1 MYRSKKQVFRPN
13 TVISP
18 LQASEIMRVK
28 MRNTNNKR
36 VFVSGMGC
44 VNSIAESAAE
54 FEQALKEGRQ
64 GIDFYRESQQKGPIK
79 IGAEIR
85 NFSLN
90 KRMDHYFQNESI
102 PQNLLNKARKITRR
116 SPFVI
121 QTAIAAVLEA
131 YIQADLFQKQISGE
145 RIGIIVAGNNL
156 TNAVKNAYVEK
167 CKNDLE
173 YMSPSYALQFMD
185 TDHIGTLSEIFG
197 IFGEGCTV
205 GGASASGNVGII
217 KAHEMLQ
224 LGIADICIVVGAMA
238 ELSDAEMYSFYNI
251 GALGGRKFATE
262 PGKACRP
269 FDREHEGFIYGQ
281 GCGCFILES
290 QESVSKR
297 NVNVL
302 AEMMG
307 GAILLDGNRLSNP
320 SEKGE
325 ARVME
330 LALDRCGL
338 VPEDIDYIN
347 AHGTSSPLGDETELK
362 AIEHVWKDNV
372 KNVWINSTKG
382 LIGHCLYAA
391 GVMEAI
397 ASIIQMKEG
406 FLHPNQNLVHPIQ
419 KGFRFVGNEAE
430 ERQIDTA
437 ISNSFGFGGINTS
450 IVLKHCR

>member
-1 MYRSKKQVFRPN
+1 MYRLKKEN
-13 TVISP
+13 S
-18 LQASEIMRVK
+18 
-28 MRNTNNKR
+28 KR

-54 FEQALKEGRQ
+54 FEQALREGRQ
-64 GIDFYRESQQKGPIK
+64 GIDFYKESKQKGPIK

-90 KRMDHYFQNESI
+90 KRIDDYSLKENV
-102 PQNLLNKARKITRR
+102 PQTILNKARKVARR

-121 QTAIAAVLEA
+121 QTAVAAVLEA
-131 YIQADLFQKQISGE
+131 YVQADLFQKQVSGE

-156 TNAVKNAYVEK
+156 TNVVKNAYMDK

-197 IFGEGCTV
+197 IFGEGCTI

-217 KAHEMLQ
+217 KAYEMLQ
-224 LGIADICIVVGAMA
+224 LEIADICIVVGAMA
-238 ELSDAEMYSFYNI
+238 ELSDAEMYGFYNV
-251 GALGGRKFATE
+251 GALGGRRFGTE
-262 PGKACRP
+262 PQKACRP
-269 FDREHEGFIYGQ
+269 FDMEHEGFIYGQ

-290 QESVSKR
+290 QESIAKR
-297 NVNVL
+297 NAGIL
-302 AEMMG
+302 AEIMG

-320 SEKGE
+320 SVQGE

-330 LALDRCGL
+330 LVLDRCGL

-347 AHGTSSPLGDETELK
+347 THGTSSPLGDETELK
-362 AIEHVWKDNV
+362 AIKQVWKDQV

-382 LIGHCLYAA
+382 LIGHCFYAA

-406 FLHPNQNLVHPIQ
+406 FLHPNKNLDHPIS
-419 KGFRFVGNEAE
+419 KGFRFVGNDRE
-430 ERQIDTA
+430 EKQIDIA
-437 ISNSFGFGGINTS
+437 MSNSFGFGGINTS
-450 IVLKHCR
+450 IVLKYCSQYKSE